1 MPTLYNERL
10 ILFLVG
16 AVQFVNIL
24 DFMMVMPLGPDFAA
38 SLHIPL
44 SELGLVAGSYTAAAA
59 VSGIAGSYFLDRFD
73 RRLALATAMAGLV
86 LGTMLGG
93 FATGLPSMIAA
104 RVIAGAFGGPA
115 TSIAVAIVA
124 DVVPA
129 ERRGAA
135 MGKVMGAFAVSSVVG
150 VPLGLEIA
158 RFGGWRM
165 PFFSVAAM
173 GLVVALAAAWSMP
186 PIRAHLD
193 APRPKV
199 QTTLISLLRQP
210 TVRLSLACTAT
221 VTGAAFILFPSLT
234 AWVQYNVGYRREH
247 LGILYMVGGGCSFF
261 SMRAIGRLTDRFGGL
276 VVALVASLVFAANSA
291 AAFFTP
297 APLLPMI
304 AVYVVM
310 MVSNSSRNVVL
321 NTVTSRVPGA
331 DERAR
336 FLSLQSAAQHT
347 AAALAAMGSSAL
359 LTELPDHRLD
369 GMVNIAG
376 VSVGLTLL
384 LPVLVA
390 RIERRLAARALAD
403 RPLRGG

>member
-1 MPTLYNERL
+1 MPTAYNERL

-38 SLHIPL
+38 SLQIPL

-59 VSGIAGSYFLDRFD
+59 VAGIAGSYFLDRFD

-86 LGTMLGG
+86 IGTMLGG

-115 TSIAVAIVA
+115 SSIAVAIVA

-158 RFGGWRM
+158 HLGGWRM

-193 APRPKV
+193 APRQKV
-199 QTTLISLLRQP
+199 ETTLLSLLRQP
-210 TVRLSLACTAT
+210 TVLLSLSCTAS

-234 AWVQYNVGYRREH
+234 AWVQYNVGYPREH

-261 SMRAIGRLTDRFGGL
+261 SMRAIGRLTDRLGGV
-276 VVALVASLVFAANSA
+276 VVALVASVVFAANNL
-291 AAFFTP
+291 AAFFLP

-321 NTVTSRVPGA
+321 NTVTSRVPGPA
-331 DERAR
+331 ERAR

-359 LTELPDHRLD
+359 LTERPDHKLD
-369 GMVNIAG
+369 GMVSIAG
-376 VSVGLTLL
+376 VSIGLTLL
-384 LPVLVA
+384 LPVLVTLV
-390 RIERRLAARALAD
+390 ERRLRDRALA
-403 RPLRGG
+403 PA